1 MTKAIFEKKNV
12 LVTGGA
18 GFIGSHLCDELV
30 KTSKVICVD
39 NFISGDEA
47 NIDHLLQNADFQFIK
62 HDINKPINLE
72 ELKELDKFKV
82 KFQGIQEIYHLACP
96 TSPKDFEKTR
106 IETILANSVG
116 VRNILDLAVKYKA
129 KFLLASSSVVY
140 GSRDPKNSYFKE
152 DYMGEVDQLSPRACY
167 DEGKR
172 FAETLTMT
180 YGQVHNLDAKI
191 ARIFRTYG
199 PRMKLRT
206 GRMLPDFVFNA
217 LENEELV
224 IFGDESFSSSFCHVS
239 DIVQGLMKMMKSGE
253 AGPFNFG
260 SDLEYKI
267 VDVAKKVIELTN
279 SESKIIFKKPLLFM
293 TPLGL
298 PDLTL
303 VKERLSWFPVVL
315 LEEGIKG
322 AIDYFRA
329 YKYKIG
335 PTSRLGKNQE
345 SRIKNQE

>member
-1 MTKAIFEKKNV
+1 MSTKAIFEKKNV

-18 GFIGSHLCDELV
+18 GFIGSHLCDELI

-47 NIDHLLQNADFQFIK
+47 NIDHLLQNPDFQFIK
-62 HDINKPINLE
+62 HDVNEAMNLE
-72 ELKELDKFKV
+72 ELLELEKFRI
-82 KFQGIQEIYHLACP
+82 KFQGLQEIYHLACP
-96 TSPKDFEKTR
+96 TSPQDFEKTR
-106 IETILANSVG
+106 IETVLTNSLG

-140 GSRDPKNSYFKE
+140 GPRDSQNLFIKE
-152 DYMGEVDQLSPRACY
+152 DFKGVVDQLSPRACY

-172 FAETLTMT
+172 FAETLTIT
-180 YGQVHNLDAKI
+180 YAQAHNLDVKI

-199 PRMKLRT
+199 PRMKLKI
-206 GRMLPDFVFNA
+206 GQMLPDFVYNA
-217 LENEELV
+217 LGNEDL
-224 IFGDESFSSSFCHVS
+224 IIYGDENFSTSLCHVS
-239 DIVQGLMKMMKSGE
+239 DVVQGLIKFMKSGE
-253 AGPFNFG
+253 LGPFNIG

-267 VDVAKKVIELTN
+267 VDVAKKIIELTN
-279 SESKIIFKKPLLFM
+279 SKSKIVFKKPLLFM

-315 LEEGIKG
+315 LEDGIKG

-329 YKYKIG
+329 YKSILK
-335 PTSRLGKNQE
+335 PTSRLGKF
-345 SRIKNQE
+345 